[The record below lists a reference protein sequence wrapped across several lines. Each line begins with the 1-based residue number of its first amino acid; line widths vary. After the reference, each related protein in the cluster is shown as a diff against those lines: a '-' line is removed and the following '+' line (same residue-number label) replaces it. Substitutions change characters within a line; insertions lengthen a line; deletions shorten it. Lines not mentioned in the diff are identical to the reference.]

1 MDSDVFRTIGQP
13 RNPHHGF
20 PLLQLFAQD
29 ARYTMRQWRR
39 VPGFAL
45 FTILVL
51 ALGIGTVTAMF
62 TITYGVLLKPLP
74 FQNSRQLF
82 RPIERRQKGTM
93 TSVHPTGRSATYR
106 NQRVIRLMSRLQ
118 AALLIS

>member
-1 MDSDVFRTIGQP
+1 MKKTHNQERWSP
-13 RNPHHGF
+13 
-20 PLLQLFAQD
+20 PLQQFVQD

-39 VPGFAL
+39 APGFAL

-74 FQNSRQLF
+74 LQNSERLF
-82 RPIERRQKGTM
+82 QPVERTTKGDDDF
-93 TSVHPTGRSATYR
+93 SVSFGEISD
-106 NQRVIRLMSRLQ
+106 LQ
-118 AALLIS
+118 Q